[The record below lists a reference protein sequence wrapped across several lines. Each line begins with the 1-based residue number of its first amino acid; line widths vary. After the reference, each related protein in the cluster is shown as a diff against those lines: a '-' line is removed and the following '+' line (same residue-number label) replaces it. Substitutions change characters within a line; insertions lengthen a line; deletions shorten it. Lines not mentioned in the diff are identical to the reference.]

1 MQINPELHALFLVTS
16 VWYYVH
22 TACPSLIYLHHS
34 ESCRTLNTHRALY
47 IHTCV
52 INTTMI
58 LFFIVDSASP
68 YPTEKEAKLWW
79 DVNNRSR
86 YAYVWR
92 HHFSHHPSP
101 QPLMYGTRTYGK
113 YILQNKTQNMRTD
126 NFGRGVIKP
135 TIWSRPYYLLIILKE
150 RLLIP

>member
-1 MQINPELHALFLVTS
+1 
-16 VWYYVH
+16 
-22 TACPSLIYLHHS
+22 
-34 ESCRTLNTHRALY
+34 
-47 IHTCV
+47 
-52 INTTMI
+52 MI

-113 YILQNKTQNMRTD
+113 YILQNKTWGLIISVGAWSNP
-126 NFGRGVIKP
+126 IKP
-135 TIWSRPYYLLIILKE
+135 EAYLVLAIRFKSTDIVCYNIINGQISWSLNQLFLIN
-150 RLLIP
+150 RIPVLFYDWKYIAVEDCFF